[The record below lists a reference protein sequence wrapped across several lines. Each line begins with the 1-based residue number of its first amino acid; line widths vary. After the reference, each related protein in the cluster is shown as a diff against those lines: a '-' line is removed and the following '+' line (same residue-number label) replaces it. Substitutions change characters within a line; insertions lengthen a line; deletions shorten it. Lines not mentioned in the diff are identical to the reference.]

1 MPAKG
6 YVNVATSL
14 RVEDACILRQKL
26 AELGFSSLH
35 SFLKAFIKGENTV
48 FTSKVTSKGVNE
60 KAQNELIS
68 AKRDWAGR
76 LAWLGHL
83 PDTQKVGSSSLLRPT
98 RVILGAFESRL
109 TFSVRVSC

>member
-14 RVEDACILRQKL
+14 RVEDACILRHKL

-35 SFLKAFIKGENTV
+35 SFLKAFIKGERTV

-60 KAQNELIS
+60 KAQNELIL
-68 AKRDWAGR
+68 AKGDWAGR

-83 PDTQKVGSSSLLRPT
+83 PDTQKVESSSLSRPT
-98 RVILGAFESRL
+98 
-109 TFSVRVSC
+109 